1 METGSSQNWKE
12 AFARAADHRHAV
24 IRRRE
29 NELERDRRERQ
40 EARKDRQ
47 HDDANDAGVVT
58 VAVVLASTE
67 QIDAFN
73 TQLDDMDAALV
84 EALTENSEALRQA
97 RARFEEILGRAHR
110 LPDGR
115 AVFRTEDGL
124 RVISET
130 GEDVTDIIA
139 PDEIDPGKPTWEDFD
154 NVIQEQARLHA
165 EQEELLDYQRRVDEA
180 RERVAEGDLTAD
192 ELDDLQAGL
201 EQDMPE
207 AVRTRLADPDLAE
220 TPEPATPATVNL
232 DALRQGLA
240 GATAGM

>member
-1 METGSSQNWKE
+1 METGFSQDWKE
-12 AFARAADHRHAV
+12 SFSRAADHRHAV

-58 VAVVLASTE
+58 VAVVLATTE

-73 TQLDDMDAALV
+73 TQLDDTDAALV
-84 EALTENSEALRQA
+84 EALTENCEALRQA
-97 RARFEEILGRAHR
+97 RARLEEILGRAHR

-130 GEDVTDIIA
+130 GDDITDIIA
-139 PDEIDPGKPTWEDFD
+139 PDEIDPTRPTWEAFD
-154 NVIQEQARLHA
+154 TVVQEQATLHA
-165 EQEELLDYQRRVDEA
+165 EQEDLLDYQRRVDEA
-180 RERVAEGDLTAD
+180 RDRVADGDLTTD

-201 EQDMPE
+201 EQHMPE
-207 AVRTRLADPDLAE
+207 AVRSRLADQDLAE
-220 TPEPATPATVNL
+220 TPEPATPAAVNL
-232 DALRQGLA
+232 DVLRQGLTGVA
-240 GATAGM
+240 ADL